1 MKNLTKEMEGID
13 LRNLPDDAPL
23 FARVFAEAVG
33 ARECAYPE
41 MALHVARLAACFY
54 LRGDD
59 NDKWA
64 RYAVNQV
71 LHTRNAHKVV
81 VTWAAVELRSDM
93 DKNPRLDLDMYS
105 LKRNDD
111 GRWCYFVRK
120 LVDGYVDPAYIPRF
134 FTPEIDAM
142 LTEYHKN
149 LAPMYEF
156 PFRGV
161 TRYPQYT
168 GAFPTGEVFYGFPM
182 ISTDDDDDD

>member
-13 LRNLPDDAPL
+13 LRNLPATAPL

-54 LRGDD
+54 LRSGDD
-59 NDKWA
+59 EKWA
-64 RYAVNQV
+64 RYAVTQV
-71 LHTRNAHKVV
+71 LCTRNAHKVV

-93 DKNPRLDLDMYS
+93 DENPRLDLDMYS
-105 LKRNDD
+105 LKRNED
-111 GRWCYFVRK
+111 GRWYYFVRK

-182 ISTDDDDDD
+182 ISTDDNDDD